1 MALWKYCCLGNAL
14 DAILLLPAN
23 RCMHGGGNGACST
36 CCFLL
41 QVVRA
46 LPMFTF
52 CFSTDVLSSWSA
64 RSAVLI
70 FFLILRMYTISFVF
84 QISIKDNGVALLLG
98 TLDVI
103 THMVM
108 QVGAFAATSFF
119 PLGFT
124 F

>member
-1 MALWKYCCLGNAL
+1 MALWNYCCLGNAL

-23 RCMHGGGNGACST
+23 RGMHGGGNGASST

-70 FFLILRMYTISFVF
+70 FLILRMYTMSFVF

-98 TLDVI
+98 ALDVI

-108 QVGAFAATSFF
+108 QVGVFAATFFF
-119 PLGFT
+119 PLWVSLF
-124 F
+124 